1 MKHLLIVFTLLFGC
15 TLVNAQKVV
24 HPLIPIYGPVTEVP
38 FAIDIMDKKGEYKV
52 LIDITSPSANPKE
65 ISEFFENIARIANL
79 HIAGGVNP
87 KKLKLVAVV
96 HGGAVPFIV
105 NNETYKQKFGVDNP
119 NLPLFTAIK
128 NAGIPLYVC
137 GQTLFKRKVDPAT
150 LAPEF
155 ETVLSAIT
163 TVTTY
168 VNKGYVF
175 LKF

>member
-1 MKHLLIVFTLLFGC
+1 MKHFFIVFALLFGC
-15 TLVNAQKVV
+15 TFAYAQKVV
-24 HPLIPIYGPVTEVP
+24 YPLIPMFGPVTEVP
-38 FAIDIMDKKGEYKV
+38 FATDVIDKKEEYKV
-52 LIDITSPSANPKE
+52 LVDITSPSANPKE

-79 HIAGGVNP
+79 HVAGGVNP
-87 KKLKLVAVV
+87 KKLKIVAVV

-155 ETVLSAIT
+155 EAVLSAIT
-163 TVTTY
+163 TITTY

>member
-1 MKHLLIVFTLLFGC
+1 MKFLFVVFALIFSFNVM
-15 TLVNAQKVV
+15 NAQKQV
-24 HPLIPIYGPVTEVP
+24 HPLIPIYGAVTEVP
-38 FAIDIMDKKGEYKV
+38 FAIDIMDKKAEYKV
-52 LIDITSPSANPKE
+52 LVDITSPSANPKE

-79 HIAGGVNP
+79 HVAGGVNP
-87 KKLKLVAVV
+87 KKLKIVAVV
-96 HGGAVPFIV
+96 HSGAVSFIL

-150 LAPEF
+150 IAPEF

-163 TVTTY
+163 TISTY

-175 LKF
+175 FKF

>member
-1 MKHLLIVFTLLFGC
+1 MKYLFIVFALIFTC
-15 TLVNAQKVV
+15 TFANAQKVV

-38 FAIDIMDKKGEYKV
+38 FATDIIDKNGEYKV
-52 LIDITSPSANPKE
+52 LVDITSPSANPKE

-87 KKLKLVAVV
+87 KKLKMVAVV
-96 HGGAVPFIV
+96 HGGAVPFIL

-119 NLPLFTAIK
+119 NLPLFAAIK

-150 LAPEF
+150 IAPEF

-163 TVTTY
+163 TITTY

>member
-1 MKHLLIVFTLLFGC
+1 MKYSFLVFTF
-15 TLVNAQKVV
+15 LVSCFITNAQKVIR
-24 HPLIPIYGPVTEVP
+24 PFISQYGDVTEIP
-38 FAIDIMDKKGEYKV
+38 FAVDLMDKNAEYKV
-52 LIDITSPSANPKE
+52 LIDVISPSANPKE
-65 ISEFFENIARIANL
+65 ISEFLENIARIANL

-87 KKLKLVAVV
+87 KKLKLMAVV
-96 HGGAVPFIV
+96 HGGAVPFIL

-119 NLPLFTAIK
+119 NLPLFKALK
-128 NAGIPLYVC
+128 EAGIPLYVC

-163 TVTTY
+163 TITTY
-168 VNKGYVF
+168 TAKGYTM

>member
-1 MKHLLIVFTLLFGC
+1 MKYFFIVFAFIFSC
-15 TLVNAQKVV
+15 TLAHAQKEVY
-24 HPLIPIYGPVTEVP
+24 PFIPKYRPVTEVP
-38 FAIDIMDKKGEYKV
+38 FAVDVINKKAEYKV
-52 LIDITSPSANPKE
+52 LVDITSPSANPKN

-79 HIAGGVNP
+79 HVAGGVDP
-87 KKLKLVAVV
+87 KKLKMVAVV
-96 HGGAVPFIV
+96 HGGAVPFIL

-150 LAPEF
+150 IAPEF

-163 TVTTY
+163 TITTY

>member
-1 MKHLLIVFTLLFGC
+1 MKPIFIAVALVFSC
-15 TLVNAQKVV
+15 ILVNAQNVV
-24 HPLIPIYGPVTEVP
+24 HPLIPFYGPVTEIP
-38 FAIDIMDKKGEYKV
+38 FALDIMDKKGEYKV
-52 LIDITSPSANPKE
+52 LVDITSPSANAKE

-79 HIAGGVNP
+79 HIAGGVSP
-87 KKLKLVAVV
+87 KKLHVVAVV
-96 HGGAVPFIV
+96 HGAAVPFIV

-128 NAGIPLYVC
+128 KAGIPLFVC
-137 GQTLFKRKVDPAT
+137 GQTLFKRKVDPTT